1 MLRVARYTTG
11 LLLIIVIV
19 AAMFAGCAKKPANI
33 KGTVVDDKGSPLGG
47 AAVLSVPQRYSTL
60 TDTLGNFTMERIEP
74 GQYSLLVR
82 FGNDSTL
89 VNIGLIEPGEDK
101 TTSITLTIAPPPPAP
116 PLPEIKTDTIPKPV
130 AEKPIKELK
139 FTDPIVKEG
148 GNVVL
153 LCIDSIFA
161 KYEVES
167 GDNLNWEL
175 RKTKDP
181 TIKFKDEN
189 GRMTA
194 GYFSGPRQEN
204 FETAAGKC
212 IYDGKLWIY
221 SHGPNAAPKGGRT
234 ISIAI
239 PIELGENAAI
249 DSLIVFYGIPP
260 YASKQPE
267 GSIQFR
273 ALSESAT
280 GKINILIDWQHV
292 EHSSNGSFHKKAVE
306 IPPDNRYIS
315 YVTLEFD
322 SDGEVAGDD
331 FLVRPI
337 LYFTPQK

>member
-1 MLRVARYTTG
+1 MLQVARYVTG
-11 LLLIIVIV
+11 LLSIITIIVTLN
-19 AAMFAGCAKKPANI
+19 AGCAKKPANL
-33 KGTVVDDKGSPLGG
+33 KGSVVDDNGKPLAG
-47 AAVLSVPQRYSTL
+47 AAVISVPQRYSTL
-60 TDTLGNFTMERIEP
+60 TDTLGSFMMERIEP
-74 GQYSLLVR
+74 GQYSLLVK

-89 VNIGLIEPGEDK
+89 ENIGTIEPGEDK
-101 TTSITLTIAPPPPAP
+101 TISITLKIAPPPPPP

-153 LCIDSIFA
+153 LCVDSIFA

-167 GDNLNWEL
+167 SDNLNWEL

-181 TIKFKDEN
+181 TIKFKNEN

-249 DSLIVFYGIPP
+249 DSLVVFYGIPP
-260 YASKQPE
+260 YTSKQSD

-273 ALSESAT
+273 TLSESAA

-292 EHSSNGSFHKKAVE
+292 EHSSNGSFHKKVAE
-306 IPPDNRYIS
+306 IPRDSRYIS
-315 YVTLEFD
+315 YITLELD
-322 SDGEVAGDD
+322 SDGDVVGDD

-337 LYFTPQK
+337 LYYTLEK

>member
-1 MLRVARYTTG
+1 MPRVERYSG
-11 LLLIIVIV
+11 NLFCILAIMAV
-19 AAMFAGCAKKPANI
+19 MFAGCAKKPANI
-33 KGTVVDDKGSPLGG
+33 KGTVVDDKGKPLAG

-60 TDTLGNFTMERIEP
+60 SDTLGNFVMERIEP

-89 VNIGLIEPGEDK
+89 ENIGIVEPGEDK
-101 TTSITLTIAPPPPAP
+101 TISITLTIAPPPPPP
-116 PLPEIKTDTIPKPV
+116 PLPEVKTDTVPKPV

-139 FTDPIVKEG
+139 FTDPLVKEG

-167 GDNLNWEL
+167 GDNLNWEI
-175 RKTKDP
+175 RKTKNQ
-181 TIKFKDEN
+181 TIKFKAEN
-189 GRMTA
+189 GRITE

-204 FETAAGKC
+204 SETAAGKC

-221 SHGPNAAPKGGRT
+221 SHGPDAAPKGGRT
-234 ISIAI
+234 ISISI
-239 PIELGENAAI
+239 PVELPENAAI
-249 DSLIVFYGIPP
+249 DSLVVFYGIPP

-273 ALSESAT
+273 ALSESAA
-280 GKINILIDWQHV
+280 GKINILIDWQHI
-292 EHSSNGSFHKKAVE
+292 EHSSNGSFHKKVAD
-306 IPPDNRYIS
+306 IPRESRYIS
-315 YVTLEFD
+315 YITLELD

-337 LYFTPQK
+337 LYFTAEK